1 MDWTLRHGKR
11 DLRTG
16 EPVWYGYKRPRVASE
31 PLTGDLATEVLV
43 VGAGIS
49 GAMIAEELSKA
60 GLAVAMVDRRG
71 VMKGSTPASTALVQ
85 HELDVPLTLLAEKI
99 GQERAARA
107 WRRCRLAVDAL
118 AGKIQGHGIACD
130 FRPTESLYLAGR
142 TLNGAGLERESA
154 ARRNAGLYSD
164 YLTAAKLKAY
174 YDFSNAGG
182 ALRCFGSFSVNPV
195 QMTAGFLKLA
205 EGRGM
210 KIYHDVTVTAVT
222 RQQKHLRI
230 ATAEGPVIKARY
242 LVFACGYELPAQV
255 TNRRHHVHSTYA
267 FATKPQKAGKW
278 KELPLIWQADDPY
291 LYLRATADGRI
302 ICGGEDDPFSDEAA
316 RDAALPGKIAILEK
330 KLARLFPALD
340 SSPDYA
346 WAGAFGTSA
355 TGLPAI
361 GPVKNLPGAYAAMAY
376 GGNGI
381 TFSRVAAEMI
391 LGDITGCRDPDRDL
405 FLF

>member
-1 MDWTLRHGKR
+1 MRHGKR

-16 EPVWYGYKRPRVASE
+16 DPVWYGYPRPRIPSE
-31 PLTGDLATEVLV
+31 TLKGDLTIEALV

-60 GLAVAMVDRRG
+60 GLEVAMVDRRG

-85 HELDVPLTLLAEKI
+85 HELDVPLIHLAEKI
-99 GQERAARA
+99 GRDKAARA
-107 WRRCRLAVDAL
+107 WRRCRLATDAL
-118 AGKIQGHGIACD
+118 AGKIQGHRIDCD
-130 FRPTESLYLAGR
+130 FRPTESLYLAGH
-142 TLNGAGLERESA
+142 TLDGAGLEEESA

-164 YLTAAKLKAY
+164 YLTAAKLRQF
-174 YDFSNAGG
+174 YDFSNTGG

-195 QMTAGFLKLA
+195 RMTAGFLRLA
-205 EGRGM
+205 QGRGM
-210 KIYHDVTVTAVT
+210 KIYHDVTVTRVT

-230 ATAEGPVIKARY
+230 ETGEGPVIKARY
-242 LVFACGYELPAQV
+242 VVFACGYELPDQV
-255 TNRRHHVHSTYA
+255 VNRRHHVHSTYA
-267 FATKPQKAGKW
+267 FATKPQRAAKW
-278 KELPLIWQADDPY
+278 RDLPLIWQADDPY
-291 LYLRATADGRI
+291 LYVRATADGRI
-302 ICGGEDDPFSDEAA
+302 ICGGEDDAFSDETA
-316 RDAALPGKIAILEK
+316 RDAALPHKIAILQK
-330 KLARLFPALD
+330 KLAKLFPALD
-340 SSPDYA
+340 TTVEYA

-361 GPVKNLPGAYAAMAY
+361 GPVKGLPGCYAAMAY

-391 LGDITGCRDPDRDL
+391 LGDITGCPDPDRDL